1 MTYKIPLLAP
11 VLCLVLIILPVQAH
25 SITWCHD
32 YSYYKATGQDTNKT
46 GPDKLRKTLSKLG
59 YKRFPF
65 TNAALLPQAQRKL
78 KPGDVII
85 IGEAHSGVVNQE
97 GLIDHFIQVFG
108 ASGTAYRPQEILLM
122 PNFKQGWTLIQMM
135 NFTRKTPDGRS
146 IQPYKNKQVEVWRRQ
161 K

>member
-1 MTYKIPLLAP
+1 MIHRIPLLASI
-11 VLCLVLIILPVQAH
+11 LCLVLIILPVQTH

-32 YSYYKATGQDTNKT
+32 YSYYQATGHDTNRT
-46 GPDKLRKTLSKLG
+46 APDKLRETLSKLG

-65 TNAALLPQAQRKL
+65 TNAAHLPQAQGKL

-85 IGEAHSGVVNQE
+85 IGEAHSGVVNQD
-97 GLIDHFIQVFG
+97 GLTDHFIQVFG
-108 ASGTAYRPQEILLM
+108 TSGTAYQPQEILSM
-122 PNFKQGWTLIQMM
+122 PNFKRGWTLIQMM

-146 IQPYKNKQVEVWRRQ
+146 IQPYKNQPVEVWRRQ